1 MTSLTPAQITAI
13 RARIANAKKAAL
25 PHSVRLSTPD
35 PEPMLTNAP
44 KPAFDDG
51 LFAPHSKGIPVPGS
65 TPATPPVERIDLEL
79 SPHLS
84 SYLLRLAA
92 TPGTH
97 NLRLIGP
104 SGCGKTSI
112 GQWLAQETNRPLLI
126 MDCAV
131 VREARDWFG
140 FRTISNGS
148 IIWQDTQFVRTVEAG
163 NAVIVLD
170 EMNRAPSSV
179 LNGIFSLTDHRR
191 RAWIEERQS
200 HVTVG
205 PNTIFISTTNV
216 GSRFV
221 GASPI
226 DEALRN
232 RFQRVIEVTY
242 LPVAAETALLERRI
256 PHLTTAQA
264 AALSSIAA
272 ATRAPNSNMDPIST
286 REIIA
291 AASDLV
297 LFGEQSLRY
306 TMLSK
311 VDDPARR
318 AALATLLAGK
328 FPSIVSDE
336 TNLTTTTQEPF

>member
-1 MTSLTPAQITAI
+1 MTPLSPVA
-13 RARIANAKKAAL
+13 KAAL
-25 PHSVRLSTPD
+25 LARINNAKLRPPTRMSTPD
-35 PEPMLTNAP
+35 PMPTETH
-44 KPAFDDG
+44 KPAHDDG
-51 LFAPHSKGIPVPGS
+51 LFSSSPNGIHVSGA
-65 TPATPPVERIDLEL
+65 TPATPAPTSELIDLEL

-84 SYLLRLAA
+84 HYLLAIANSPGIQNIRLV
-92 TPGTH
+92 
-97 NLRLIGP
+97 GP

-112 GQWLAQETNRPLLI
+112 GQWLAQKTDRPLLI

-131 VREARDWFG
+131 VREPRDWFG

-163 NAVIVLD
+163 NAIIVLD

-200 HVTVG
+200 YVTVG

-232 RFQRVIEVTY
+232 RFTRVIEVTHLDVESETRLLARRVPL
-242 LPVAAETALLERRI
+242 LPPNAAEAL
-256 PHLTTAQA
+256 A
-264 AALSSIAA
+264 SIGAS
-272 ATRAPNSNMDPIST
+272 TRSKDSNLDPFST
-286 REIIA
+286 RELLA
-291 AASDLV
+291 AAHDLAHY
-297 LFGEQSLRY
+297 GESSLRY

-328 FPSIVSDE
+328 FPSFIGSTDA
-336 TNLTTTTQEPF
+336 TTTTNTEPF